1 MAEKK
6 KKGYVFSVGNSGTS
20 QRGKQS
26 GPNKTTVE
34 ATNLPDQTGKS
45 PKRRSIMA
53 NEQIKGNAA
62 EFDFS
67 EMSKVWKEAYLKG
80 LESCLKLQEESER
93 LVNDTIKQG
102 FTGSQN
108 WLTLYMNSME
118 MPWDQF
124 QGQATTVPNPFLA
137 LARQSLQAFQA
148 AAEPVVKTA
157 AETYEKTFANYE
169 TALAGPFRKQVI
181 EINKKVVDAL
191 VSF

>member
-1 MAEKK
+1 M
-6 KKGYVFSVGNSGTS
+6 T
-20 QRGKQS
+20 
-26 GPNKTTVE
+26 
-34 ATNLPDQTGKS
+34 
-45 PKRRSIMA
+45 

-108 WLTLYMNSME
+108 WLTLYKNSME

-169 TALAGPFRKQVI
+169 TTLAGPFRKQVI